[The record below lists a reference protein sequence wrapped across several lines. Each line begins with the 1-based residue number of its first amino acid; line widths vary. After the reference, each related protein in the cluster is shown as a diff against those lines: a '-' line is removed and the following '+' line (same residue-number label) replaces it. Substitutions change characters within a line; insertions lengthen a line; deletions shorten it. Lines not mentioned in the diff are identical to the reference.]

1 MKFRSDVYLSL
12 DEVFVKLACFYGFYL
27 WGDVLRYYCCT
38 LCQLFPCHL
47 KKKYKKKKK
56 KRRKKHWVL
65 EETSRNDWNIIMDY
79 WCSI

>member
-47 KKKYKKKKK
+47 KKKYKKK
-56 KRRKKHWVL
+56 RKK
-65 EETSRNDWNIIMDY
+65 EGKNTGY
-79 WCSI
+79 WRKHPEMIGT

>member
-47 KKKYKKKKK
+47 KKNTKK
-56 KRRKKHWVL
+56 KRKKEGKNTGYWRKDP
-65 EETSRNDWNIIMDY
+65 EMIGT
-79 WCSI
+79 